1 MKLAIGAAL
10 LGLAAIVSGAFI
22 TSAKI
27 ALPPGQ
33 PEPGVLVHQV
43 IGLLAIGLC
52 LLLVAVSGRAQR
64 IAAVGAL
71 AALIASAAIG
81 WTHPLSHGAAV
92 WHATMAHLFTA
103 SMGMA
108 LLTAPPVSTVPAG
121 RFMALRPAAAA
132 TPIAVF
138 FQIVMGA
145 LYRHE
150 VTGILPHMLGAMVVA
165 LLAMIVSALVVQHFS
180 HVRELKR
187 AAALLISL
195 VILQVVLGIAVF
207 IMLLLNVSNTTAF
220 VWTAT
225 AHATSGTLV
234 FAASV
239 LVAIEIYRRLVPGE
253 IATAA

>member
-103 SMGMA
+103 MVMA